1 MTHLLTG
8 LLLSLFTIVCLT
20 KLADAS
26 HNGTEPAEVFL
37 TAGDGRWR
45 FFPVGA
51 CMAVRAGRGECVR
64 EIQLGRLDGRK
75 ARKAADFE
83 RRAALARF
91 LIVAPWGRK
100 APGAH

>member
-37 TAGDGRWR
+37 SAGDGRWR
-45 FFPVGA
+45 FSRSARAG
-51 CMAVRAGRGECVR
+51 CVRAGRGFDR
-64 EIQLGRLDGRK
+64 
-75 ARKAADFE
+75 
-83 RRAALARF
+83 
-91 LIVAPWGRK
+91 
-100 APGAH
+100 GANEQ